1 MRIKFPKHYSTRRT
15 PQSQPIPGSAQK
27 DNSAGGYSWAVD
39 DWMRL
44 DRFLILGTEGGSFY
58 AGERKLTVDSAEAVR
73 RCIAADGPRVVTR
86 VLEISQSGRAPSN
99 DPAVFVLAM
108 CAKLGSNETRK
119 LAFAALPKV
128 CRIGTHLM
136 HFADFAEAFGGWGR
150 GMRRAVA
157 HWYNGK
163 PADRLAYQLVKYQS
177 RDGWS
182 NRDLLRLSHARP
194 ATPAHDRLYRWVVR
208 GELGPVAADVANDAV
223 SDSAHVLDDAGT
235 AGIAMVEAV
244 EAAKRA
250 QTAAEIIRL
259 IDDSG
264 LPRESIPTVWLGE
277 PGVWAALLRRM
288 PLGAMLRNLATM
300 TRVGLLGSMS
310 EATRTV
316 VARLRDTEHLQRAR
330 VHPIGVLS
338 ALLTYQSGR
347 GVRGKHTW
355 SPVTAIVDALDGA
368 FYRTF
373 HTVEPTGKRLL
384 LGLDVSGSM
393 GWGTIAGVP
402 TLTPRVASA
411 AMALVSAA
419 TEDRFGAVAFT
430 GGQWRGSSS
439 PDALTELSISPRQRL
454 DDVVRRVER
463 LSMGPTDCALPMRW
477 ALANKQDVDTF
488 IVYTDSETWY
498 GDIHPAQALREY
510 RQQTGIPAKLV
521 VVGMVANGFSIADP
535 NDAGMLDVVGF
546 DTATPSVISDFARA

>member
-1 MRIKFPKHYSTRRT
+1 MRIKFTKHFSTRKT
-15 PQSQPIPGSAQK
+15 PQSQPIPGSTQVP
-27 DNSAGGYSWAVD
+27 NSNAGYSWPVD

-44 DRFLILGTEGGSFY
+44 DRFLVLGSEGGSFY
-58 AGERKLTVDSAEAVR
+58 ASERTLTVDNAQAVT
-73 RCIAADGPRVVTR
+73 RCIAGDGPRVVAR
-86 VLEISQSGRAPSN
+86 VMEISQAGRAPSN

-108 CAKLGSNETRK
+108 CAKLGNDETRK

-136 HFADFAEAFGGWGR
+136 HFAEFAEAFGGWGR

-163 PADRLAYQLVKYQS
+163 PAERLAYQLVKYQS

-182 NRDLLRLSHARP
+182 NRDLLRLSHAKP
-194 ATPAHDRLYRWVVR
+194 ATPDHDRLYRWVVR
-208 GELGPVAADVANDAV
+208 GELGEPAAGAAND
-223 SDSAHVLDDAGT
+223 
-235 AGIAMVEAV
+235 GIALVEAV
-244 EAAKRA
+244 ERAKRA
-250 QTAAEIIRL
+250 TSIADIVRL
-259 IDDSG
+259 IEDHK
-264 LPRESIPTVWLGE
+264 LPRESIPTQWLNHTQVWD
-277 PGVWAALLRRM
+277 ALLRDM
-288 PLGAMLRNLATM
+288 PMGAMLRNLATM
-300 TRVGLLGSMS
+300 TRIGLLTSMS
-310 EATRTV
+310 GATRTV
-316 VARLRDTEHLQRAR
+316 VERLRDTERLRRAR
-330 VHPIGVLS
+330 VHPVGVLA

-347 GVRGKHTW
+347 GARSKHTW

-402 TLTPRVASA
+402 ALTPRVASA

-419 TEDRFGAVAFT
+419 TEERFGAVAFT
-430 GGQWRGSSS
+430 GGTFGAGRLS
-439 PDALTELSISPRQRL
+439 PNALTELSISPRQRL
-454 DDVVRRVER
+454 DDVVRRVEK

-477 ALANKQDVDTF
+477 ALANNVEVDTF
-488 IVYTDSETWY
+488 VVYTDSETWY

-521 VVGMVANGFSIADP
+521 VVGMVANGFTIADP

-546 DTATPSVISDFARA
+546 DTATPPVISDFARA